1 MSLTP
6 ILAHGLPSPPGVP
19 VPGYLFAWAA
29 SIVLIASFVAL
40 GAMWREPRLEG
51 APARRVVRMPLW
63 VEPACGLLGIAVFVL
78 LVYAG
83 FQGSPVP
90 GRNLAPTFVYVVF
103 WVGLVPITVLFGD
116 VFSLFNPWRAVAR
129 AVGRMTHRLSP
140 EWVAPTLRY
149 PERLGYWPAV
159 IGLAAYAWLE
169 LVDPG
174 RSAPDTVAEA
184 ALVYAGL
191 QLVGMALFGVESWE
205 RRGDAFAVYFALF
218 ARLSPVQLRG
228 RDVYVG
234 RALAASTRLDVG
246 AGLVALLCVMIG
258 TTSFDGLSSTVQW
271 SSLAPDLQRAFTGIG
286 LSAERALELAFTFG
300 LAGMI
305 LLVGGFYRMGVA
317 GMRSVDRSFSR
328 EELAGRFIHTLIP
341 IAAAYVLAHYFT
353 FLVFQG
359 QAMDALVSDPLGRGS
374 DLFGTAHVAIDYSLI
389 SKAAVWYFQVGAL
402 VCGHV
407 GGLVLAH
414 DRALAVY
421 SGGRRATRSQYW
433 MLTVMVGFT
442 SLGLFLLASIK
453 R

>member
-1 MSLTP
+1 MSLAP

-29 SIVLIASFVAL
+29 AVVLVASFSAL
-40 GAMWREPRLEG
+40 GALWREPRLEVDE
-51 APARRVVRMPLW
+51 PRRALRLPVW
-63 VEPACGLLGIAVFVL
+63 SEPACGALGIATFAL

-83 FQGSPVP
+83 LQGSPVP

-103 WVGLVPITVLFGD
+103 WVGLVPLTLLLGD
-116 VFSLFNPWRAVAR
+116 VFSLFNPWRAAGR
-129 AVGRMTHRLSP
+129 AVGWLTRR
-140 EWVAPTLRY
+140 APKDLIAPPLEY

-159 IGLAAYAWLE
+159 AGLAAFAWLE

-174 RSAPDTVAEA
+174 RSSPDTVAEA
-184 ALVYAGL
+184 ALLYAGV
-191 QLVGMALFGVESWE
+191 QLAGMALYGVDAWE

-228 RDVYVG
+228 REVSFG
-234 RALAASTRLDVG
+234 RPLAAATRLGVG

-271 SSLAPDLQRAFTGIG
+271 SELGPDLQRAFTGLG
-286 LSAERALELAFTFG
+286 LSSARALELAYTAG

-305 LLVGGFYRMGVA
+305 LIVAGFYRMGVS
-317 GMRSVDRSFSR
+317 GMRTVDPSHTR
-328 EELAGRFIHTLIP
+328 EELSRRFIHTLIP

-359 QAMDALVSDPLGRGS
+359 QAMDALVSDPLGRGA
-374 DLFGTAHVAIDYSLI
+374 DLFGTAHVAIDYALI
-389 SKAAVWYFQVGAL
+389 SKAAVWYVQVGAL

-421 SGGRRATRSQYW
+421 RGGRRATRSQYW